1 MIIDFS
7 MKIQNES
14 GIGIISMVKYV
25 QYDSVISMIQYD
37 PVRYHQIIVFE
48 ACGGNTVV
56 KLGTLNL
63 RLRVRFQPQITQ
75 EAEHSEN

>member
-14 GIGIISMVKYV
+14 GLSIISMVKYV
-25 QYDSVISMIQYD
+25 QYDSVIGTIQYD

-48 ACGGNTVV
+48 ACGGSSMV
-56 KLGTLNL
+56 KL
-63 RLRVRFQPQITQ
+63 
-75 EAEHSEN
+75 